1 MSDQLQPDL
10 NYIKLW
16 MQYHIDIL
24 RKGHPSEVT
33 IDFLQEWMAFCQ
45 SQNSAILELVAKV
58 SEQERLL
65 AECATNFDSVAE
77 MVADWGV
84 YAPIYFQEKWNLDG
98 DVAEVREMAD
108 KARAATSRTPPDT
121 PDTAPQ
127 PPATLVSYRQKTWMT

>member
-1 MSDQLQPDL
+1 MSDLDDADYAIRAP
-10 NYIKLW
+10 YI
-16 MQYHIDIL
+16 QRIL
-24 RKGHPSEVT
+24 
-33 IDFLQEWMAFCQ
+33 A
-45 SQNSAILELVAKV
+45 LEAKV

-108 KARAATSRTPPDT
+108 KARAATSHKPADT

-127 PPATLVSYRQKTWMT
+127 PPEV